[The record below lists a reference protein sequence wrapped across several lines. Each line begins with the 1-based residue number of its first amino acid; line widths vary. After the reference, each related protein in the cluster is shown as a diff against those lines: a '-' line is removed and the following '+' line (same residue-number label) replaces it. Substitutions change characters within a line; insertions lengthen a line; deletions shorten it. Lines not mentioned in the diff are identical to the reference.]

1 MAPPKSSTA
10 MSMVV
15 SPPGTPSRDG
25 SASPVLTPKSKV
37 EAMLAGMEPTDEES
51 GEDGNVADQDSEI
64 ELDYKPKGKLA
75 SRMMPRASDIKAA
88 KPTKIPPA
96 IESNTTGNG
105 DAYERVKQSLLASRG
120 TTSKNL
126 ISDEESGNE
135 EDKPTSSSRALIQTD
150 DDDDD
155 LPVPT
160 LRRKR
165 TLKVPSKASPKAA
178 STRSTESP
186 KQKGPSRS
194 KSTTPVSA
202 SESEGGDEGDVHNLP
217 ATDPKKSTRF
227 LELLEK
233 RRKERQAAEA
243 EKLRLEEKR
252 KQLDAQLG
260 CGSGDDDGEE
270 DDDDLGVLSQRPPRR
285 KSGKKALE
293 EMHRESQRMARN
305 MHLEHQARTK
315 KTITKQSLFE
325 KFGFRAPAENQGGD
339 KKDRV
344 SVDSRYGSPCLLI
357 SI

>member
-1 MAPPKSSTA
+1 MASPESPTA
-10 MSMVV
+10 MSMVM

-51 GEDGNVADQDSEI
+51 GGDGNVTDEDSEI
-64 ELDYKPKGKLA
+64 ELDYKPRGKLA

-96 IESNTTGNG
+96 IKNNTTGNG
-105 DAYERVKQSLLASRG
+105 DAYDRVKRSLLASKE
-120 TTSKNL
+120 TASKNL
-126 ISDEESGNE
+126 TSDEESGNE
-135 EDKPTSSSRALIQTD
+135 EDKPTSSPKPLIQTD

-155 LPVPT
+155 LPVST

-165 TLKVPSKASPKAA
+165 TQKAPPKASPKTA
-178 STRSTESP
+178 STPSTESP
-186 KQKGPSRS
+186 KQMGPSRS

-202 SESEGGDEGDVHNLP
+202 SESEGGDEGDVHNLL

-233 RRKERQAAEA
+233 KRKERQAAEA
-243 EKLRLEEKR
+243 EKLRLEGKR

-260 CGSGDDDGEE
+260 CGSGNDGEE
-270 DDDDLGVLSQRPPRR
+270 DDDDLGVLSQKPPRR

-293 EMHRESQRMARN
+293 EIHRESQRMARN

-325 KFGFRAPAENQGGD
+325 KFSFRASAKNQGGD
-339 KKDRV
+339 RKDGVR
-344 SVDSRYGSPCLLI
+344 VDSRYGSP
-357 SI
+357 